1 VGPLALAVVV
11 ALTVGAFTGSV
22 VTRSIVAGDDGTS
35 VSALAVGR
43 GAPAVGWDA
52 RKLEAIAGRVLAE
65 QVRVEQPITWDT
77 QKLEAMEGRA
87 LADQFRGESS
97 SATQK
102 DIEIAVLNAEAS
114 AKVAHAMTRSS
125 GSRPEHLTRDGPVY
139 AAGQCGAS
147 RPRETGT
154 WPLSCVDPRGRYS
167 NSWQDLVVRLQSL
180 VSQAGVDS

>member
-1 VGPLALAVVV
+1 MLAVVV

-52 RKLEAIAGRVLAE
+52 RKLEAMAGRVLAE

-139 AAGQCGAS
+139 AAGPMRGHAPSRDWNMAS
-147 RPRETGT
+147 ELRSPNGI
-154 WPLSCVDPRGRYS
+154 
-167 NSWQDLVVRLQSL
+167 
-180 VSQAGVDS
+180 